1 MPPMNQR
8 TPKLFAVSLVVAGT
22 VLVACHR
29 PSGSDLQPEVDRL
42 SSELADTQGKLLAA
56 VKSAEAQK
64 QEVATAIA
72 AIEASKREATLK
84 DKLIQQKE
92 AEVAEAKTA
101 ISAVKNT
108 DALAYSE
115 ASAQVSKGSTSN
127 ALERY
132 QKFILDYP
140 DSPLVADA
148 NRAIADL
155 TPQVAKDAQYRTS
168 LIDPRRADRDLIK
181 RFGDGIVTVQELVPL
196 LRRRSQAEVIQ
207 LLGRPSRT
215 YRNGTELGYE
225 DKVIDTTTGNKSTL
239 VISFEADRVTAL
251 RSGYQGRE
259 VKP

>member
-1 MPPMNQR
+1 MPSMNQR
-8 TPKLFAVSLVVAGT
+8 TPKLSAVSLVVAGT
-22 VLVACHR
+22 VLVACQR
-29 PSGSDLQPEVDRL
+29 PSGADLQPEIDRL

-72 AIEASKREATLK
+72 TIEASKRETGLK
-84 DKLIQQKE
+84 DKLIQQREEEIAAMKN
-92 AEVAEAKTA
+92 A

-115 ASAQVSKGSTSN
+115 ASAQVPKGSTST

-132 QKFILDYP
+132 QKFVADFP
-140 DSPLVADA
+140 ESPLVADA
-148 NRAIADL
+148 NRAITEL
-155 TPQVAKDAQYRTS
+155 TPQAAKDAQYRNG
-168 LIDPRRADRDLIK
+168 LIDPRRSDRDLIK
-181 RFGDGIVTVQELVPL
+181 RFGDGIVTVQELGPL

-207 LLGRPSRT
+207 LLGRPTRT

-259 VKP
+259 IKP